1 MSEHEFQEWMVL
13 SQIEPIGDERG
24 DYHAAKI
31 AACSGF
37 AKGKID
43 TKPFAIKAERTHKD
57 IVAKG
62 REIQAIVQAGLRRK

>member
-1 MSEHEFQEWMVL
+1 MTEREFRSWMIL
-13 SQIEPIGDERG
+13 QQIEPIGDERG
-24 DYHAAKI
+24 DYHAAQI

-43 TKPFAIKAERTHKD
+43 AKPFAIKAPPSHSD

-62 REIQAIVQAGLRRK
+62 REIQAMFEARQRRK